1 MGQAEKHLCYHA
13 QQMACHMRDS
23 AADNESWMDLTSKFM
38 DDVDKHSPSNRWRL
52 LLLCSLA
59 AELPSSQ
66 PLVEK
71 AIASVHLHQAL
82 RKVPDGEYMPAL
94 LSMRSQVG
102 KGAPG
107 SFL

>member
-1 MGQAEKHLCYHA
+1 
-13 QQMACHMRDS
+13 
-23 AADNESWMDLTSKFM
+23 M

-59 AELPSSQ
+59 NELPSSQ

-94 LSMRSQVG
+94 LSMRSQVS

-107 SFL
+107 SFLAKSSEAADWVAAQGHVQKACIHLGKVSCTSH